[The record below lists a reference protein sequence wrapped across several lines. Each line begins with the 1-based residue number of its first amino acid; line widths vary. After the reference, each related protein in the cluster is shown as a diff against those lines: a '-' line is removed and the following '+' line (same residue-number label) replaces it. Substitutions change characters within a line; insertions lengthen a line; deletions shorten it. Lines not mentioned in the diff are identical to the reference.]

1 MSGDSAA
8 GAARA
13 ESDSIDFG
21 ATRRM
26 GHSATDVYEL
36 LSDLRRHWPLL
47 GSDLIHA
54 RIIDASSA
62 ERAELVVGG
71 PLPGL
76 RKRVLT
82 NVTETDPPRLFA
94 GEAWADETMARI
106 VWRIE
111 PTSESACEVEFSA
124 SVFPGGLRD
133 RLLVSAVRPWLAR
146 RCEQVLERL
155 DEEMS
160 GRGGSEWV

>member
-1 MSGDSAA
+1 MSGDSTT
-8 GAARA
+8 GTARA
-13 ESDSIDFG
+13 AADSIDFG
-21 ATRRM
+21 ASRRLE
-26 GHSATDVYEL
+26 HSAEDVYEL

-47 GSDLIHA
+47 GSDLIGA

-62 ERAELVVGG
+62 ERAELIVGG

-82 NVTETDPPRLFA
+82 NVTETDPPHLFA
-94 GEAWADETMARI
+94 GEAHVDDTLAHI

-111 PTSESACEVEFSA
+111 PIGDAACEVEFTA

-133 RLLVSAVRPWLAR
+133 RLLVAAVRPWLSR

-155 DEEMS
+155 DEEMA
-160 GRGGSEWV
+160 GQGGSEWV

>member
-1 MSGDSAA
+1 MSGDSSA
-8 GAARA
+8 GVARV
-13 ESDSIDFG
+13 ESDSVDFG
-21 ATRRM
+21 ASRRLE
-26 GHSATDVYEL
+26 HPAADVYEV

-47 GSDLIHA
+47 GSDLIGA
-54 RIIDASSA
+54 RIIDATSA
-62 ERAELVVGG
+62 ERAELIVGG

-94 GEAWADETMARI
+94 GEARADDTLARI

-111 PTSESACEVEFSA
+111 PLGDEACEVEFTA
-124 SVFPGGLRD
+124 AVFPGGLRD

-155 DEEMS
+155 DEEMA
-160 GRGGSEWV
+160 GQAGSEWV